1 MKKIKLFLIMAVT
14 ALAFTLTACGG
25 STSKPD
31 YGSGSNDNNG
41 DDSEYETD
49 LPGLVTDGEYVSFG
63 EWPQTI
69 KASSVTINEAETRQA
84 GAYTYYKGSDG
95 AWYAKCLEMAYR
107 DNSRYSNGNNANRKE
122 AYCERYFKVEPIKW
136 RVLTHDYNGTGKALL
151 LANKAL
157 INCAF
162 FEEFQRIRRGLEED
176 TPYAQERH
184 NVDGSDYM
192 HSRIR
197 AFLNGKLY
205 YVNED
210 MSYDRYDDYKLEND
224 EFVDTGFLQ
233 TAFTQEEQDCI
244 AVTSIVNDA
253 ENANP
258 KSNPTRYEDGK
269 NKYASTKTLEDKIFL
284 LSLKEATDT
293 EYGFVG
299 SPNSWVDYAQII
311 YSTDFAIANGTYTMS
326 PEDDP
331 DYNPN
336 YGTEWLLRSPTTY
349 GSVDTISEKG
359 FSSSTSTFN
368 SSIGIVPA
376 LCIDLSHCTS
386 VEGDVHANIG
396 KPDPDEAGIPLEE
409 TILEFQ
415 GTPYEECGTQVINN
429 KEYKLVKFGDFPQSA
444 KFTAVVI
451 NEKIQAKMGD
461 YTYYR
466 GNDSCWYA
474 SLSGYEHDD
483 YFKVEPIVW
492 RVLTEDYDHD
502 NDDSTPGKK
511 LLLAT
516 NILMNRSYYDFYNV
530 NRIIDDK
537 TIYPNNYEHSRI
549 RAYLNGYSYLAKT
562 PDEDATQSLLDIE
575 WNYDEE
581 FECKEFENKGF
592 LNTAFTS
599 SLQDL
604 IAVTQ
609 VDNSLSSTI
618 SCHSEDRME
627 APAAKYICPDT
638 NDKVFLLSECEVTNP
653 NYGFERAKNGIE
665 RNDDTT
671 TSARALGPT
680 VFAYYHHFMMDRNY
694 MSSGTGSWN
703 LRSPSGDGDEDDLGS
718 GICDVYYDGS
728 TWSNGY
734 VSTLSEALETHAG
747 VVPAICLE

>member
-31 YGSGSNDNNG
+31 YGSGSNGNNG

-107 DNSRYSNGNNANRKE
+107 DNSCYSNGNNANRKE

-162 FEEFQRIRRGLEED
+162 YEESRVRKGLEED

-192 HSRIR
+192 HSRVR

-210 MSYDRYDDYKLEND
+210 MMMDHNDDIKLENY
-224 EFVDTGFLQ
+224 EFVDLGFLQ
-233 TAFTQEEQDCI
+233 TAFTEEEQDYI

-253 ENANP
+253 VNANP
-258 KSNPTRYEDGK
+258 ASNPTRYEEGN
-269 NKYASTKTLEDKIFL
+269 NKYASTETLEDKIFL

-299 SPNSWVDYAQII
+299 SPNSWNDYAQII
-311 YSTDFAIANGTYTMS
+311 YPTDFAIANGTYTMS
-326 PEDDP
+326 EKDDYSF
-331 DYNPN
+331 YNPN
-336 YGTEWLLRSPTTY
+336 YGTEWMLRSPATY
-349 GSVDTISEKG
+349 SSSIDIILEQG
-359 FSSSTSTFN
+359 FSSTTSTFN
-368 SSIGIVPA
+368 TSIGVVPA

-409 TILEFQ
+409 TILEFH

-429 KEYKLVKFGDFPQSA
+429 KEYKLVRFGDFPQSA

-461 YTYYR
+461 YTYYL

-474 SLSGYEHDD
+474 SLGSYEHDD

-530 NRIIDDK
+530 NRTINGK
-537 TIYPNNYEHSRI
+537 TVYPNNYEHSRI

-581 FECKEFENKGF
+581 FNCKEFENKGF

-609 VDNSLSSTI
+609 VDNSLASTI

-638 NDKVFLLSECEVTNP
+638 YDKVFLLSESEVTDP
-653 NYGFERAKNGIE
+653 NYGFERAKIGIDE
-665 RNDDTT
+665 RHDIT
-671 TSARALGPT
+671 TSARALCLT
-680 VFAYYHHFMMDRNY
+680 AFTYYNHLSMDGNY
-694 MSSGTGSWN
+694 LSGTGIWN

-718 GICDVYYDGS
+718 GFCDVYYSGVATGHD
-728 TWSNGY
+728 
-734 VSTLSEALETHAG
+734 VSGFGELFETHAG

>member
-1 MKKIKLFLIMAVT
+1 MKKSKVLT
-14 ALAFTLTACGG
+14 ALAFAALLFVFTGCPGTTGNSGG
-25 STSKPD
+25 D
-31 YGSGSNDNNG
+31 EQGGDNGNE
-41 DDSEYETD
+41 SYSSD
-49 LPGLVTDGEYVSFG
+49 LPGLVTNGEYVSFG

-107 DNSRYSNGNNANRKE
+107 DDSRYSNGNNANKKE
-122 AYCERYFKVEPIKW
+122 TYCERYFKVEPIKW

-162 FEEFQRIRRGLEED
+162 YEEFQRVRRGLEED

-184 NVDGSDYM
+184 CIADCDYM
-192 HSRIR
+192 HSRVR

-210 MSYDRYDDYKLEND
+210 MMMDHNDDIKLENY
-224 EFVDTGFLQ
+224 EFVDLGFLQ
-233 TAFTQEEQDCI
+233 TAFTEEEQDYI

-258 KSNPTRYEDGK
+258 KSNPTRYEEGN

-284 LSLKEATDT
+284 LSLKEATDK

-368 SSIGIVPA
+368 IALGVVPA
-376 LCIDLSHCTS
+376 LCIDLSHCTP

-396 KPDPDEAGIPLEE
+396 KPDPNEAGIPLEE
-409 TILEFQ
+409 TILEFH

-429 KEYKLVKFGDFPQSA
+429 KEYKLVRFGDFPQSS
-444 KFTAVVI
+444 KITAVVI

-461 YTYYR
+461 YTYYL

-474 SLSGYEHDD
+474 SLGGYEHDD

-502 NDDSTPGKK
+502 HDPSTPGKK

-530 NRIIDDK
+530 NRTINDK
-537 TIYPNNYEHSRI
+537 TVYPNNYEYSRI
-549 RAYLNGYSYLAKT
+549 RAYLNGLNYLTKT
-562 PDEDATQSLLDIE
+562 PDEDASQSILDTE
-575 WNYDEE
+575 WNYNEE
-581 FECKEFENKGF
+581 FYCKEFENKGF

-609 VDNSLSSTI
+609 VDNSLASMV
-618 SCHSEDRME
+618 SCYPDDDIEYPHARYVS
-627 APAAKYICPDT
+627 PDT
-638 NDKVFLLSECEVTNP
+638 YDKVFLLSQSEVTNP
-653 NYGFERAKNGIE
+653 NYGFERAKNGIDAFGE
-665 RNDDTT
+665 IT
-671 TSARALGPT
+671 TSVRALHPT
-680 VFAYYHHFMMDRNY
+680 AFAYYNHLQMDTNY
-694 MSSGTGSWN
+694 LSGTGIWN
-703 LRSPSGDGDEDDLGS
+703 LRSPSGDGDSDDLGAGIGSVWFS
-718 GICDVYYDGS
+718 GASLGHS
-728 TWSNGY
+728 
-734 VSTLSEALETHAG
+734 VSTFTEVFETYAG